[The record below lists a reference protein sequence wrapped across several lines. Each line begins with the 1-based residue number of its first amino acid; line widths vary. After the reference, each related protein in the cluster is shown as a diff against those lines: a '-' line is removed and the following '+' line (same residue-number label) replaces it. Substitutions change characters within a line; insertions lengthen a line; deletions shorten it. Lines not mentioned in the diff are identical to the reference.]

1 MYRIAVCDDEKLF
14 AESLADCIKGYMDGQ
29 RFSYCV
35 DTFYNVVDLDEA
47 LQNRRYDL
55 LFLDILIKNDSGM
68 QFAKE
73 LRERGD
79 EISIV
84 FVSSNT
90 DYALE
95 AFTVFPITFLPKPIV
110 RKDVQTVMEKM
121 FSQYLKKPTA
131 IINDK
136 LNGRT
141 VIQYEN
147 ICYLESQGHDIV
159 MQCCNRETLRFG
171 GVFSEFV
178 SELPEAYFFKCHR
191 SYAVNM
197 RYVQRLQNCRF
208 IMSDGSII
216 PIAKPLY
223 KTAQERFA
231 SMIE

>member
-14 AESLADCIKGYMDGQ
+14 AESLADCIKGYMSGQ

-35 DTFYNVVDLDEA
+35 DTYYSISSLDAA
-47 LQNRRYDL
+47 LSEQPYDL
-55 LFLDILIKNDSGM
+55 LFLDILVREESGM
-68 QFAKE
+68 EYAKK
-73 LRERGD
+73 LRELGN
-79 EISIV
+79 EIHII

-95 AFTVFPITFLPKPIV
+95 AFSVFPVTFLPKPIV
-110 RKDVQTVMEKM
+110 RKDVQTVMAKM
-121 FSQYLKKPTA
+121 FSKYLKKPTV

-136 LNGRT
+136 RNGRT
-141 VIQYEN
+141 VIQYET

-159 MQCCNRETLRFG
+159 MQCFNRETLCFG
-171 GVFSEFV
+171 GVFSDFIA
-178 SELPEAYFFKCHR
+178 ELPEAYFFRCHR

-197 RYVQRLQNCRF
+197 RYVHRLQNCRF
-208 IMSDGSII
+208 VMTDGSII

-223 KTAQERFA
+223 KLAQERFA